1 MTSNQW
7 SGQKEKKMRN
17 KQQPFIHDI
26 LIVDDTPEH
35 LTVLRQ
41 MLAEQ
46 NYMVRP
52 ALNGEIAINA
62 VNVSPPDLI
71 LLDIRMPGM
80 DGYEVFKQL
89 KAEEKTRRIPVIF
102 ISALNELD
110 DKVKAFSLGGV
121 DYITKPF
128 QAEEVLARIKT
139 HLTLRRLQKSLEDK
153 NVQLQKALDE
163 IKILQGIIPICA
175 NCKKIRDDKGFW
187 NQVETYVSKHSEAE
201 FSHGICPTCAK
212 ELYPELT

>member
-1 MTSNQW
+1 
-7 SGQKEKKMRN
+7 MRN
-17 KQQPFIHDI
+17 NQQPFIHDI
-26 LIVDDTPEH
+26 LIVDDTPEN

-41 MLAEQ
+41 MLAEK

-52 ALNGEIAINA
+52 ALNGEIAIKA
-62 VNVSPPDLI
+62 VNASTPDLI

-80 DGYEVFKQL
+80 DGYEVCEQL
-89 KAEEKTRRIPVIF
+89 KSAENTRRIPVIF

-110 DKVKAFSLGGV
+110 DKIKAFSLGGV

-139 HLTLRRLQKSLEDK
+139 HLTLRSLQKSLEDK
-153 NVQLQKALDE
+153 NAQLQKALDE

-175 NCKKIRDDKGFW
+175 NCKKVRDDNGVW
-187 NQVETYVSKHSEAE
+187 NQVEAYISKHSEAE

-212 ELYPELT
+212 ELYPE